1 MKDGRSPAEI
11 SAALSRLAA
20 EDAAACPPPE
30 LEDHLLAEFR
40 ARPINSRKRLPLG
53 ALAIAVPIVLT
64 AIVLYVGRATHSQ
77 IGDEPFYQM
86 PYVIPAGPY
95 ERTEVRRGIVPIA
108 ALIAS
113 GLDVHVP
120 DSGAVVTADVLF
132 GQDGRALAIRLV
144 NGTGPINTRRSE
156 R

>member
-20 EDAAACPPPE
+20 EDAAACPPPAIQ
-30 LEDHLLAEFR
+30 DHLLAEFR
-40 ARPINSRKRLPLG
+40 ARPISSRKRVPFW
-53 ALAIAVPIVLT
+53 ALAIAAPIVLT
-64 AIVLYVGRATHSQ
+64 VIVLYLGRATHSQ

-95 ERTEVRRGIVPIA
+95 ERTEVRRLIVPVA

-113 GLDVHVP
+113 GLEVHVP
-120 DSGAVVTADVLF
+120 DAGAVVKADVLF
-132 GQDGRALAIRLV
+132 GQDGRALAIRLI
-144 NGTGPINTRRSE
+144 NGTGPVNARRTE

>member
-1 MKDGRSPAEI
+1 MMDGRSPDEI

-20 EDAAACPPPE
+20 EDAAANPPPQI
-30 LEDHLLAEFR
+30 EDNLLVEFR
-40 ARPINSRKRLPLG
+40 ARPICSRKRLPFW
-53 ALAIAVPIVLT
+53 AVAIAAPIVL
-64 AIVLYVGRATHSQ
+64 AVMVLYLGRATHSE

-95 ERTEVRRGIVPIA
+95 ERTEVRREIVPVA
-108 ALIAS
+108 ALIAA
-113 GLDVHVP
+113 GLEVHVP
-120 DSGAVVTADVLF
+120 DAGSVVKAEVLF

-144 NGTGPINTRRSE
+144 NGAGPANTRRTE